1 MSDVL
6 EKFVK
11 LLLVSVEFYDGD
23 GLFELTVWIIRVE
36 VVVDVAFDETV
47 TYAQEKGGVDVS
59 CLFVED

>member
-47 TYAQEKGGVDVS
+47 TSAPETGGVDVS
-59 CLFVED
+59 CLVVED